1 MKIFQLPILLV
12 TGVLCLINFISCKEI
27 EDDLPENKNKT
38 WLQQH
43 AVIINSADPDI
54 AENNLSVLKE
64 KIGDARI
71 VGLGEANHGTAE
83 FWGIRQKI
91 SKYLI
96 EEMGFTA
103 ILMEAGFPNS
113 LYIND
118 YITNGEGTA
127 TTAHQKLGTWR
138 YQEMRDLIDWMRT
151 YNVQHSAD
159 GEDPPIS
166 YFGYDCAF
174 HNWTEAT
181 NLIINYLQYID
192 PEKSET
198 IKSRL
203 ENYTTEDACYVCDF
217 LESNKDEYTLSG
229 SEKDYNIIFR
239 IALNLEP
246 NWIIWYNLR
255 NGLPDLD
262 IRDEFNMDNVNW
274 IIGNLLDS
282 GKVVIWAHNG
292 HVGNCYLEDAGGKA
306 QMLGARL
313 KEQYGNDYY
322 VIATEFYSGRFYA
335 WDRCEGHAYTFWV
348 HSAALPD
355 ENSYAYH
362 FHSAAIPIFF
372 LDLRHINNTNENA
385 VWLIGPMKLRFIGA
399 SYCPLDDAYYYDTIS
414 LPANYD
420 GIIFFEEITQTTPV
434 SF

>member
-1 MKIFQLPILLV
+1 MIFS
-12 TGVLCLINFISCKEI
+12 SCKKI
-27 EDDLPENKNKT
+27 EDDLPENENKT

-43 AVIINSADPDI
+43 VVMINSADPDI
-54 AENNLSVLKE
+54 SENNLYLLKD

-71 VGLGEANHGTAE
+71 VGLGEANHGTSE

-96 EEMGFTA
+96 EEMGFTG

-118 YITNGEGTA
+118 YITKGAGTA
-127 TTAHQKLGTWR
+127 SGAHQKLGTWR
-138 YQEMRDLIDWMRT
+138 YQEMRDLIKCMRI
-151 YNVQHSAD
+151 YNVQHSVD
-159 GEDPPIS
+159 GNDPPLC

-181 NLIINYLQYID
+181 NLIIDYLQSVD
-192 PEKSET
+192 PEEVEN

-203 ENYTTEDACYVCDF
+203 ENYTIEDARYVCDF
-217 LESNKDEYTLSG
+217 FESKKDEYILSG
-229 SEKDYNIIFR
+229 SEKDYKIILR

-246 NWIIWYNLR
+246 NWTIWYNLR

-262 IRDEFNMDNVNW
+262 KRDELNVDNVNW
-274 IIGNLLDS
+274 IIENLLDN
-282 GKVVIWAHNG
+282 GKVIIWAHNG
-292 HVGNCYLEDAGGKA
+292 HVGNCYLDDAGSEAK
-306 QMLGARL
+306 MLGSRL
-313 KEQYGNDYY
+313 KEQYGDDYY
-322 VIATEFYSGRFYA
+322 VIATEFYNGRFYA

-355 ENSYAYH
+355 ETSYAYY
-362 FHSAAIPIFF
+362 FHGAGIPIFF
-372 LDLRHINNTNENA
+372 LDLRHTDYTVEA
-385 VWLIGPMKLRFIGA
+385 AKWLLGPMKLRFIGA
-399 SYCPLDDAYYYDTIS
+399 SYCPMDDIYYYDTVS
-414 LPANYD
+414 LPVNYD
-420 GIIFFEEITQTTPV
+420 GIIFFEEITQTTPI